1 MEALRGKMRSISL
14 VGENLNFSIL
24 NEKNALPE
32 LKFRALSSMVDLYKT
47 LSKAK
52 SLKHA
57 EEESEI

>member
-1 MEALRGKMRSISL
+1 MEALRGKCGASPS
-14 VGENLNFSIL
+14 GEKENLNFSIL

-32 LKFRALSSMVDLYKT
+32 LKFRALSSMVDYKT